1 MEFSKFY
8 KRFILSKVYDPKF
21 IGLKDGQAAHNMQN
35 PYLQNFDRILTL
47 YAQNRNIS
55 KEEAMNVALEE
66 FEQLELQSTQ
76 DELKKNILDSVKQA
90 QNNEIE
96 WQESGDKEKY
106 PYFYTLDKL
115 NEQMWT
121 ALGLPKELL
130 CKRHYMFKK
139 LLQMILNRKQL
150 DRWDY
155 LKWMPDL
162 LFEL

>member
-1 MEFSKFY
+1 
-8 KRFILSKVYDPKF
+8 
-21 IGLKDGQAAHNMQN
+21 MQN

-47 YAQNRNIS
+47 YAQHSNIS
-55 KEEAMNVALEE
+55 KEEAMNIALEE
-66 FEQLELQSTQ
+66 FERLELQSTQ

-130 CKRHYMFKK
+130 CKHQ
-139 LLQMILNRKQL
+139 LLVKSFYR
-150 DRWDY
+150 
-155 LKWMPDL
+155 
-162 LFEL
+162 

>member
-1 MEFSKFY
+1 
-8 KRFILSKVYDPKF
+8 
-21 IGLKDGQAAHNMQN
+21 
-35 PYLQNFDRILTL
+35 
-47 YAQNRNIS
+47 
-55 KEEAMNVALEE
+55 MNVALEE

-130 CKRHYMFKK
+130 CKYHLMFKK